1 MRCHGLGSSQAR
13 AIEWSNKQRV
23 SLTQGPPGTG
33 KTRTALALIDAV
45 RRGDVGARI
54 LIASPTNDG
63 LDNLGVLCV
72 DAGMNVGRVGS
83 AASISTQYKGKM
95 AERCYFDTVETQ
107 MRKDFVGHGRW
118 KKVRREHLQVLW
130 DETAIMCATNA
141 KACEPPV
148 VSSYFHE
155 WVVLEESCMATEP
168 FTLIPVCQCIREGR
182 TVHLGDPQQ
191 LPPGCNSDWAAKN
204 GLNIS
209 LMESL
214 YEVPGIECCL
224 LDVQHRMHPLIR
236 FWPGF
241 YFYRNLLFDGH
252 EALKREPIGH
262 IGWPGDS
269 TIVFVNVNGVERRGG
284 GSEASV
290 NNMDEAM
297 ALVSFLEAFLSSQYS
312 LKTEDIGI
320 ITPYSA
326 QVAEIERLL
335 RRKGVSGIMVGSVAA
350 FQGSEKE
357 LILMST
363 VRCNSNNEIG
373 FLKEERRLNVS
384 ISRARRGIVIFGNA
398 RTLHFGNV
406 EGAWTSL
413 LERAAEKGFLVQLR
427 SHDIYPKGKDCL
439 RLDLL
444 HRLTMAD
451 VIGDGDQAVP
461 KVRTSSAEVMVEKW
475 SGFVTNL
482 GSLLRL
488 DISDSEL
495 EDLRESL
502 LERSRT
508 FMQGNVVDLID
519 ILMPLPEHRYNV
531 AQRPIDPLHWD
542 QKAISHQGE
551 IVRAGQPRDIANFF
565 LFNVSDP
572 LCRL

>member
-1 MRCHGLGSSQAR
+1 
-13 AIEWSNKQRV
+13 
-23 SLTQGPPGTG
+23 
-33 KTRTALALIDAV
+33 
-45 RRGDVGARI
+45 
-54 LIASPTNDG
+54 
-63 LDNLGVLCV
+63 
-72 DAGMNVGRVGS
+72 
-83 AASISTQYKGKM
+83 
-95 AERCYFDTVETQ
+95 
-107 MRKDFVGHGRW
+107 
-118 KKVRREHLQVLW
+118 
-130 DETAIMCATNA
+130 
-141 KACEPPV
+141 
-148 VSSYFHE
+148 
-155 WVVLEESCMATEP
+155 MATEP
-168 FTLIPVCQCIREGR
+168 STLIPVCQCTDEGR

-214 YEVPGIECCL
+214 YEVPGIELCL

-241 YFYRNLLFDGH
+241 YFYRNLLTDGH
-252 EALKREPIGH
+252 EALKRQPIGH

-290 NNMDEAM
+290 NNMDEVV

-320 ITPYSA
+320 ITPYSS
-326 QVAEIERLL
+326 QVVEIQRLL
-335 RRKGVSGIMVGSVAA
+335 RQKGLSGIMVGSVAA
-350 FQGSEKE
+350 FQGSEKDF
-357 LILMST
+357 ILMST

-384 ISRARRGIVIFGNA
+384 ISRARRGIVIFGHA

-413 LERAAEKGFLVQLR
+413 LERAADQGFLVQLR
-427 SHDIYPKGKDCL
+427 SRYLNAKDRL

-451 VIGDGDQAVP
+451 VIGKGVQAIS
-461 KVRTSSAEVMVEKW
+461 KVRTSSAEVTVEKW

-482 GSLLRL
+482 GSLQRL
-488 DISDSEL
+488 EISDSEL
-495 EDLRESL
+495 MDLRDSL
-502 LERSRT
+502 LERSRG
-508 FMQGNVVDLID
+508 FMQGRVVDLIEM
-519 ILMPLPEHRYNV
+519 LMSLPEHRYTV
-531 AQRPIDPLHWD
+531 AQRPVDPLLWD

-551 IVRAGQPRDIANFF
+551 IVRAGQPRDIGNFF

-572 LCRL
+572 LCRLY